1 MFDIGFWELLVVA
14 LIGLIILGPERLPRA
29 VRSLQA
35 TVAKVR
41 QFGSRM
47 EAEINHELRVKELH
61 ENLRKIESAEDLDN
75 LPEELKK
82 SMAELQRAA
91 ESVNRPYA
99 KPTEKPESAGT
110 DEPTHKAQ
118 SPDEES
124 PPVSSAKEPPNERN

>member
-1 MFDIGFWELLVVA
+1 MA

-91 ESVNRPYA
+91 ASVNRPYA
-99 KPTEKPESAGT
+99 KQNESKSAKPESGSA
-110 DEPTHKAQ
+110 EPNPKVQDDGVQDTRPKQ
-118 SPDEES
+118 D
-124 PPVSSAKEPPNERN
+124 KEPPHERD